1 MAALLEIK
9 GFAFFLE
16 LFLKSSLIL
25 AAALCLS
32 FLFKKQSAS
41 LRHFLLGLSL
51 VALLF
56 LPFLSAFAPG
66 WQTDF
71 LPSAKTAAE
80 KQFVFNISVSNMG
93 EPGNSSARVNR
104 VSPKEEPV
112 PSDRAKGMFGHTERL
127 YRYGLM
133 ALWVLVTGIIL
144 VKILFGLYGAHRLT
158 RQGVSIRG
166 YPWQQLFLL
175 FLEKMALKRNVR
187 LFKHRHLPVPVT
199 WGVLNPV
206 VLMPAV
212 SSSWPM
218 EQCSSALCHE
228 LSHVKRKDFLVLLLS
243 RISCCLYWFNPL
255 SWLVFRRLQK
265 EQEKACDEMVLRAGI
280 KPSTYASSLLRLKQ
294 AVDRGHFLPAPAMA
308 MAGHSEFKERLTT
321 ILAKQKTK
329 EMKMKSKIML
339 LICVFLAVTFI
350 GTAKPNP
357 GASAAEDETAKIS
370 KTKAPEVQETK
381 KEKKTKKEEKVKKE
395 KEVIV
400 VVEKG
405 EEKEVKKII
414 VSPTD
419 PAIGVKVDED
429 HYIIDNKSGKK
440 IKVKYVKEDDYTIK
454 VKGEQIT
461 LISEKGKG
469 EKYTCRVKT
478 VKGKEGEGDK
488 YIFIS
493 KAGDKE
499 EEEHEILE
507 IKNIGAD
514 ETHMIILKKG
524 TEKGQHLGMTLVSEN
539 KTGKKQVEKIK
550 TLIETL
556 RKNLPKSFK
565 VDSTLKEDT
574 QSISI
579 LWPLDESED
588 EEAMKHIKEFEEAF
602 KKVFPSS
609 KDKKPLMKKL
619 IIFEKEK
626 GTEV

>member
-9 GFAFFLE
+9 GFTLFLE
-16 LFLKSSLIL
+16 FFLKSSLIL
-25 AAALCLS
+25 AAALSLS
-32 FLFKKQSAS
+32 FLLKKQSAS

-56 LPFLSAFAPG
+56 LPFLSAIAPG

-71 LPSAKTAAE
+71 LPSSKIAAE
-80 KQFVFNISVSNMG
+80 KQIVVDILPGNIG
-93 EPGNSSARVNR
+93 EPGHPSAEVNR
-104 VSPKEEPV
+104 AFLREEPV
-112 PSDRAKGMFGHTERL
+112 LSDGGKGMFGPTELL

-133 ALWVLVTGIIL
+133 ALWVLVTGFIM

-158 RQGVSIRG
+158 RQGVSMRG

-175 FLEKMALKRNVR
+175 FLEKMALKRSVR
-187 LFKHRHLPVPVT
+187 LFKHKHIPVPIT

-212 SSSWPM
+212 SSEWAM

-255 SWLVFRRLQK
+255 SWLVFRRLEK
-265 EQEKACDEMVLRAGI
+265 EQEKACDEMVLKAGV
-280 KPSTYASSLLRLKQ
+280 KPSIYASSLLRIKQ
-294 AVDRGHFLPAPAMA
+294 AVDRGHLLPAPALGMT
-308 MAGHSEFKERLTT
+308 GHSEFKERLTT

-357 GASAAEDETAKIS
+357 GASFAEDETAKVS
-370 KTKAPEVQETK
+370 KTKAPEAQKAQKEK
-381 KEKKTKKEEKVKKE
+381 KEKKEKREKKEKKVKKE
-395 KEVIV
+395 KREKKEKEVLV

-405 EEKEVKKII
+405 EGKEVKEII
-414 VSPTD
+414 VSPLEHAVD
-419 PAIGVKVDED
+419 VKMDEG
-429 HYIIDNKSGKK
+429 HYIINKSVKWSAKVHPELKINKK
-440 IKVKYVKEDDYTIK
+440 FKVKHVKAYDHTIK
-454 VKGEQIT
+454 
-461 LISEKGKG
+461 
-469 EKYTCRVKT
+469 

-488 YIFIS
+488 YIVVT

-499 EEEHEILE
+499 EEEHEIIE

-514 ETHMIILKKG
+514 ETHLIILKKG
-524 TEKGQHLGMTLVSEN
+524 TEKGEHLGMTLVSEN
-539 KTGKKQVEKIK
+539 KIGKKQVEKIK
-550 TLIETL
+550 TLVETL

-565 VDSTLKEDT
+565 LESTIEEDT

-588 EEAMKHIKEFEEAF
+588 KEAMKHIKEFEEAF

-619 IIFEKEK
+619 IIYEKER